1 MFTSTDKIANDIKTN
16 LNKNT
21 FELEYDN
28 DQQSSSD
35 NEEDCSCST
44 CECSSCMDEDN
55 YDENILENKTNS
67 LSNSSIS
74 INRSTL
80 GLVHKTY
87 CSIHKISHMNSSHSF
102 LNNCNCS
109 SIESNH
115 PPIDK
120 FTESIMQSIPWNVQD
135 TINIP
140 PEVVSTKQTNVQI
153 MGQPFSMHR
162 QKSENFKSIESRLTD
177 KPTFEIDLQD
187 IYEIINQSYLKIP
200 ILYNSIKE
208 TRLDTD
214 FILSVNDYL
223 ERLRVNIYK
232 DLIRR
237 ETLLRNGKNHTKN
250 LISLVRCIC
259 KISYKQAVE
268 ITNDTMI
275 SKRAIIYTMT
285 AIDHILQCNFPQKK
299 PLFNFILNEYISMWL
314 HESLRMIQEDFCII
328 VEHGTRIN
336 FFLLCICLFH
346 KLESM
351 CAINWERLQMIQ
363 NYRLTHFNELMKPT
377 SVKLERNKDFV
388 QIFGKPVVSK
398 TKKSKILITSLY
410 LNRTDNEINNIHEI
424 EQIFKNSI
432 AKILFHQSDIL
443 KNILGLED
451 YAVASCQSHSQ
462 QIIIPARI
470 TSSLSTK
477 LIDVDLN
484 SKSKEPPT
492 LFISDE
498 TQPAVEKSESDKTKS
513 TLSKL
518 DQQASPTSNII
529 SEVYTQCDDPVVLL
543 PRHVSSISSS
553 TKPFLISLKSDKY
566 EEQNQALPS
575 ESKLVSM
582 EHKKQ
587 LLSNERTT
595 NENKSSKLTLIH
607 VDQLFSPSNSSLLHL
622 QSSTKTISNTTS
634 RIETTDQIST
644 VKGTNRIFEPMSN
657 VSTPLIFI
665 KSELQN
671 NASQHIR
678 DKNNSIQESKVLSNF
693 QNDDHSIQQSMSL
706 ACSSPQKAFTKNH
719 ISSSL
724 HQTLSDNSIEINPE
738 SILNA
743 EVNELIIFLQQI
755 AYSSL
760 LIEQERK
767 TPSLLK
773 LVTSPNSID
782 SNLILEQIQNTHPQS
797 SLNVKDPLFIAA
809 FTSVLRQELN
819 DAQILRKINCEQLNE
834 DSQNIGYSS
843 FETASIL
850 KLPKIE
856 LSLKN
861 KSTNV
866 GDNIDRSHVFI
877 EVTHDPKRCKPI
889 SEFSDFQYQSCRQLP
904 QKYQQFNNDSSL
916 KSTNTNL
923 PLIDYYNNQKIIT
936 SLDLNHSPQQWNCLY
951 SNKSSVC
958 NDCIITHN
966 SICCERNSLDKS
978 TYSITV
984 EHNENF

>member
-1 MFTSTDKIANDIKTN
+1 MFTSKDKITNDIKTN

-21 FELEYDN
+21 FELKYDN

-35 NEEDCSCST
+35 NEEVCSCST
-44 CECSSCMDEDN
+44 CECSSCIDEDN
-55 YDENILENKTNS
+55 YNENILENKTTS
-67 LSNSSIS
+67 LTNSSIS

-80 GLVHKTY
+80 GLVHKTC
-87 CSIHKISHMNSSHSF
+87 CSIHKISHMNDSHSF
-102 LNNCNCS
+102 LNNYNCS
-109 SIESNH
+109 SVESNR
-115 PPIDK
+115 PSIAK
-120 FTESIMQSIPWNVQD
+120 FTESIIRSIPWKVQD

-140 PEVVSTKQTNVQI
+140 PEVVSTKQANVQI
-153 MGQPFSMHR
+153 MEQPVSIHR
-162 QKSENFKSIESRLTD
+162 QKSENFKSIENRLTD
-177 KPTFEIDLQD
+177 KPTSEIDFQHM
-187 IYEIINQSYLKIP
+187 YETINQSYLKIP
-200 ILYNSIKE
+200 ILYNSIKQ

-223 ERLRVNIYK
+223 ERLKVNIYK

-237 ETLLRNGKNHTKN
+237 ETLLRNGKNHAKN

-268 ITNDTMI
+268 ITNDSMI

-328 VEHGTRIN
+328 VENGTRNN

-346 KLESM
+346 KLESI

-363 NYRLTHFNELMKPT
+363 NYRLAHFNELMKPT
-377 SVKLERNKDFV
+377 SVKLERTKDFV
-388 QIFGKPVVSK
+388 QVFGKPVISK

-432 AKILFHQSDIL
+432 AKILFHQCDTL

-451 YAVASCQSHSQ
+451 DAVASCQSHSQ
-462 QIIIPARI
+462 QIIIPAN
-470 TSSLSTK
+470 LS
-477 LIDVDLN
+477 

-492 LFISDE
+492 LFISDDSQL
-498 TQPAVEKSESDKTKS
+498 TVEKSEPDKTKS

-529 SEVYTQCDDPVVLL
+529 SEVYTQCDEPVVVL

-553 TKPFLISLKSDKY
+553 TKPFLISLKSDKS

-587 LLSNERTT
+587 ILSNERTT

-622 QSSTKTISNTTS
+622 QSSIKTMSNASS
-634 RIETTDQIST
+634 RIETTDQTST
-644 VKGTNRIFEPMSN
+644 VKRINRNFESMSN

-665 KSELQN
+665 KSELKN

-678 DKNNSIQESKVLSNF
+678 DKNNFIQESKVLSNF
-693 QNDDHSIQQSMSL
+693 QNDDYSIQQSMSL
-706 ACSSPQKAFTKNH
+706 ACSSPQKTFTKAH
-719 ISSSL
+719 ISCSL
-724 HQTLSDNSIEINPE
+724 HQTLSDNSIEINSE

-760 LIEQERK
+760 LIQQERK

-773 LVTSPNSID
+773 LLQCCLKQSSID

-797 SLNVKDPLFIAA
+797 SLNVKDPIFLAA
-809 FTSVLRQELN
+809 FTRVLRQELN

-834 DSQNIGYSS
+834 DSQNIGHSS
-843 FETASIL
+843 FETANIL
-850 KLPKIE
+850 KLPKTE

-861 KSTNV
+861 KSTDV
-866 GDNIDRSHVFI
+866 GDNIDQSHVFI

-889 SEFSDFQYQSCRQLP
+889 SELSDFQYQSCRQLP
-904 QKYQQFNNDSSL
+904 QKYQQLNNDSSP
-916 KSTNTNL
+916 KSTNT

-936 SLDLNHSPQQWNCLY
+936 SLDLNHSPQQWNWLY

-958 NDCIITHN
+958 NNCIITHN

-978 TYSITV
+978 TDSITV